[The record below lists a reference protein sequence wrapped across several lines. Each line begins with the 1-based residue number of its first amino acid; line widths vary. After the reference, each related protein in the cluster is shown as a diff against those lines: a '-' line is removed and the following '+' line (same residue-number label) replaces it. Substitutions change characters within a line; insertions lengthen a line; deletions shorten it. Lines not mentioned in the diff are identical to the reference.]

1 MITYIIIGLNVIAS
15 FYAWNNQEV
24 YHRWMLNPYQVQKKQ
39 QYFRFITS
47 GFIHFD
53 YMHLF
58 FNMLTLYFFGA
69 IVESIF
75 ESIYGNIGLF
85 LYVVMY
91 LAGIVVSDIPSYL
104 KHRNDYNY
112 NSLGASG
119 AVSAVMFSFIL
130 FYPLNELYL
139 FFAIPIKAVLF
150 AVLYLIY
157 SYYRGKQMGDNINH
171 DAHLVGALFGIVFT
185 IGIYPNVVIIFLREL
200 GIFL

>member
-53 YMHLF
+53 HMHLF

-69 IVESIF
+69 IVESEF
-75 ESIYGNIGLF
+75 ATVYGNIGLL
-85 LYVVMY
+85 LYIVMY

-185 IGIYPNVVIIFLREL
+185 IGIYPNVVVIFLRQL